1 MLEDTCYF
9 MLGDNGIFE
18 SCKILRVTSCPPD
31 CKFRKTAEEFDDG
44 IRKADER
51 LQQLGL
57 TRVVQQV
64 SGGENIVTAKRV
76 SMMVDCIGYHEEVK
90 TNENST

>member
-1 MLEDTCYF
+1 MEGACYF
-9 MLGDNGIFE
+9 MLGDG
-18 SCKILRVTSCPPD
+18 CKILRVTNCPPN
-31 CKFRKTAEEFDDG
+31 CKFRKTAEEYDDG

-64 SGGENIVTAKRV
+64 SDSENIVTTKRV
-76 SMMVDCIGYHEEVK
+76 SMMADCISHHEEVK
-90 TNENST
+90 TNENGT